1 MRRELLAELQR
12 VLAEHSALLHH
23 SASDLQEQERQDG
36 GSGSRIHDAS
46 GPGARIHDA
55 GVATQQSLLI
65 DSLLARAKHNIER
78 ILRLPSHSLEAQ
90 VVDELS
96 WRLLMPAAGAIWAS
110 WPAFAMYAHAVVR
123 RWAIELASPVRLV
136 PQHHTAHTSLDSP
149 TAFTVPLP

>member
-36 GSGSRIHDAS
+36 GSGSRIHDA
-46 GPGARIHDA
+46 

-65 DSLLARAKHNIER
+65 DSLLARAKHNLER